1 MQTNVIETMFN
12 VILNH
17 YNVMYNIVRVHFPT
31 LICHF
36 WTLSKKI
43 SLNIILKPLVQ
54 DYYPLDIF

>member
-17 YNVMYNIVRVHFPT
+17 YNVMYNIVQVPFPYSD
-31 LICHF
+31 
-36 WTLSKKI
+36 LSFLDTFKKI